1 MYYHNETPFRN
12 YCQLSL
18 FYFSNTKYK
27 TCLNLTVEITRLI
40 TVRTVRILELT
51 VESSDL
57 NIKWRSVTAT
67 FPSLIHKNAISL
79 KSP

>member
-1 MYYHNETPFRN
+1 MSEFDRRDY
-12 YCQLSL
+12 S
-18 FYFSNTKYK
+18 
-27 TCLNLTVEITRLI
+27 LI
-40 TVRTVRILELT
+40 TVRTVRILELA

>member
-1 MYYHNETPFRN
+1 MSEFDRRDY
-12 YCQLSL
+12 S
-18 FYFSNTKYK
+18 
-27 TCLNLTVEITRLI
+27 LI
-40 TVRTVRILELT
+40 TVRTVRILELA

-79 KSP
+79 KSV